1 MKIPSVAI
9 VGAGPSGCYLAQALR
24 KQWTDA
30 RIDIIDRLPVPYGLV
45 RYGVAPDHVGTKA
58 VTRQFERLF
67 ERDGIDFYGNVTIG
81 RDLSLDDLR
90 KAYDV
95 VVLATGLSKDR
106 LLGIPGDSLPGIY
119 GAGAVTRRFND
130 HPDEDE
136 LTLDLGQRTVI
147 IGQGNVGIDVLRL
160 LSKPIEA
167 FEGSELSQAA
177 FDACRKYPLQ
187 RIDIVGRSQAAEAKC
202 DAAMVRELG
211 QLDGIS
217 FHFAEMLPEPGVADS
232 KDARLRL
239 EPFHELAA
247 RKSLDNDCCEVHFHF
262 GWTPEQVSGESRVAA
277 VTFQGDKGSLKLPA
291 DSVITA
297 IGFTNEGSDT
307 SEAWE
312 PDKEGRIDVGLYCTG
327 WFRRGPRGTIPEN
340 RQDARVV
347 AATIIADSDKIKF
360 GRAGFSELPRD
371 VVDRA
376 TDFVG
381 WKHIQKVE
389 TAEAPADRSSR
400 RISNLAR
407 LLQIAKDNSMGEN

>member
-147 IGQGNVGIDVLRL
+147 IGQGNVGIDVLRFCL
-160 LSKPIEA
+160 LYTS
-167 FEGSELSQAA
+167 
-177 FDACRKYPLQ
+177 
-187 RIDIVGRSQAAEAKC
+187 
-202 DAAMVRELG
+202 DAADE
-211 QLDGIS
+211 
-217 FHFAEMLPEPGVADS
+217 
-232 KDARLRL
+232 
-239 EPFHELAA
+239 
-247 RKSLDNDCCEVHFHF
+247 
-262 GWTPEQVSGESRVAA
+262 
-277 VTFQGDKGSLKLPA
+277 
-291 DSVITA
+291 
-297 IGFTNEGSDT
+297 
-307 SEAWE
+307 
-312 PDKEGRIDVGLYCTG
+312 
-327 WFRRGPRGTIPEN
+327 
-340 RQDARVV
+340 
-347 AATIIADSDKIKF
+347 
-360 GRAGFSELPRD
+360 
-371 VVDRA
+371 
-376 TDFVG
+376 
-381 WKHIQKVE
+381 
-389 TAEAPADRSSR
+389 
-400 RISNLAR
+400 
-407 LLQIAKDNSMGEN
+407 